1 MEELGGKQRRYLRGQ
16 GNTIK
21 PTVHLGKE
29 GISKALLH
37 ALTEAF
43 SNQELIK
50 VRIEKGCSLERKD
63 AAAQLAKAADVHL
76 VQVLGSTLLLYR
88 ADPDEPKIKLS
99 E

>member
-1 MEELGGKQRRYLRGQ
+1 MDELSGKQRRYLRGQ

-29 GISKALLH
+29 GISEALLH
-37 ALTEAF
+37 SLTEAF
-43 SNQELIK
+43 SNRELIK
-50 VRIEKGCSLERKD
+50 VRVEKGCSLERKD
-63 AAAQLAKAADVHL
+63 AGAQLAKVADVHL

-88 ADPDEPKIKLS
+88 PDPEEPQIKLP